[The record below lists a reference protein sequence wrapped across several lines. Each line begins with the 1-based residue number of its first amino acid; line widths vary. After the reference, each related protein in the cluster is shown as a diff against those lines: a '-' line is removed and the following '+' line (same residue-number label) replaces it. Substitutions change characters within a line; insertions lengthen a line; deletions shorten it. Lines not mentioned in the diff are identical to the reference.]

1 LEFVLIVDI
10 RLVRWVCQ
18 YRRLSA
24 LSKSKAY
31 FVYAGAVFV
40 TLCLLFVESA
50 LITIPVF
57 VLYASAVCFL
67 FSQIPNQTSDED
79 QANPHSSIE
88 LASEFDR
95 ELIAS
100 IEPVTLDLCDHANHI
115 NSLVEDSSIQ
125 LHKSFQGLSETAKTG
140 RDLMLAIADRVSPE
154 DSNSEVSL
162 KGFANEVGNIL
173 DEYVGLFID
182 ISDKSVQAVH
192 KIQDMVSQFDKMFS
206 LIQDISGIADQTNLL
221 ALNAAIEAARAG
233 ESGRGFAVVAD
244 EVRKLSQD
252 SNNLSEQI
260 RDKAEVAKTTITE
273 VERVVGE
280 IASLD
285 MNIAIDA
292 KGHLD
297 GMLSELEEMNHKVAE
312 SVAQGARIGDEINR
326 EVTVAVGALQSGD
339 QVAQLA
345 QKVVV
350 MAESFRTITDA
361 MHSVGGANSLDQAI
375 SARINALQNIVK
387 YIPAAKQ
394 TSGDEQSAEVDLF

>member
-1 LEFVLIVDI
+1 LAKV
-10 RLVRWVCQ
+10 
-18 YRRLSA
+18 
-24 LSKSKAY
+24 KAVT
-31 FVYAGAVFV
+31 VYGGAVLV
-40 TLCLLFVESA
+40 TLSLL
-50 LITIPVF
+50 LIDSSYIQVPIFLVYFGAIAFLLGRDKKEVHDSEHDADAAPDLVLRLDEQIVSSFQPV
-57 VLYASAVCFL
+57 
-67 FSQIPNQTSDED
+67 TSDLKKFAERI
-79 QANPHSSIE
+79 HSV
-88 LASEFDR
+88 A
-95 ELIAS
+95 
-100 IEPVTLDLCDHANHI
+100 
-115 NSLVEDSSIQ
+115 EDSSVQ

-140 RDLMLAIADRVSPE
+140 RDLMLAIAERVSPK
-154 DSNSEVSL
+154 DPDNEVSL
-162 KGFANEVGNIL
+162 KGFAEEVGNIL

-192 KIQDMVSQFDKMFS
+192 KIQDMVSQFDQMFT

-260 RDKAEVAKTTITE
+260 RDKAEVAKSTITE

-297 GMLSELEEMNHKVAE
+297 GMLGELEEMNHKVAE
-312 SVAQGARIGDEINR
+312 SVAQGAQIGEEINR

-339 QVAQLA
+339 QVAQFA
-345 QKVVV
+345 QKVVGLASHYQV
-350 MAESFRTITDA
+350 LLDA
-361 MHSVGGANSLDQAI
+361 VHSGENDTSLDQALA
-375 SARINALQNIVK
+375 ARIETLEAIPK
-387 YIPAAKQ
+387 YISDQYK
-394 TSGDEQSAEVDLF
+394 DEDQSNGSDVDLF